1 MKLMKSYRNL
11 AMVMVVAAAIGGSG
25 TFSMLSNVTADSSMQ
40 SGVKMYGH
48 VTATLLDES
57 GNVKQYSQ
65 SDNIIVNDGL
75 EALVYRGISP
85 SSALPGGGNSTGTNN
100 AFTHMQLGTGT
111 TAVASTATALGTA
124 ISGCIDTFTGVSNTE
139 TLGNRVVLTL
149 TSTFSSTDSANC
161 LTTVGEAGIFDG
173 VAGSGSATMF
183 AQNAFSQTIT
193 LAGSDSLQVDWT
205 YTFAD
210 T

>member
-1 MKLMKSYRNL
+1 MKSYRNL
-11 AMVMVVAAAIGGSG
+11 AMVMIVAAAIGGTGS
-25 TFSMLSNVTADSSMQ
+25 FSMLSNVTADSSME

-48 VTATLLDES
+48 VTATLIDES

-75 EALVYRGISP
+75 EALVFLGLSP
-85 SSALPGGGNSTGTNN
+85 SSAFTGNSTNSAT

-111 TAVASTATALGTA
+111 TGVASTASTLGTA
-124 ISGCIDTFTGVSNTE
+124 ISGCIDTFTGVANTE
-139 TLGNRVVLTL
+139 TVGNNVVVTL
-149 TSTFSSTDSANC
+149 TSTFSSADSANC
-161 LTTVGEAGIFDG
+161 LTTVGEAGVFDG
-173 VAGSGSATMF
+173 STGSGTDEMF
-183 AQNAFSQTIT
+183 AQNAFSSQIT

-205 YTFAD
+205 YTFSD